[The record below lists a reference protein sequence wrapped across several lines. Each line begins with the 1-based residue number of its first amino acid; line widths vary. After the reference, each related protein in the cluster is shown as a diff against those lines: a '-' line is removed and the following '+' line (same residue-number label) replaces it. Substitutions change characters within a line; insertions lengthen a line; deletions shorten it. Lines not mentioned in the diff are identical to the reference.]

1 MEIFENIYQ
10 KHKTAAH
17 IVIFIISI
25 IAYGLL
31 GYAIGRN
38 SAFYNSASE
47 MKFIPD
53 INPGVCSVDIDGIQN
68 GVIRGH
74 IGEKHVRIRYR
85 GKVII
90 TDNSGRFL
98 IEY

>member
-1 MEIFENIYQ
+1 
-10 KHKTAAH
+10 
-17 IVIFIISI
+17 
-25 IAYGLL
+25 
-31 GYAIGRN
+31 
-38 SAFYNSASE
+38 